1 MPQCLPLN
9 PSNFGELRS
18 VLQLACTFHWE
29 MTNWEVTETA
39 RNCRC
44 FPCFSFNFFLFDHCA
59 RVDVLSMAICCTP
72 RWMPEE
78 STRSTRSARKK
89 SQESWQNCR
98 NLSWQLWILIV
109 PWSCENQGRFG
120 QIRPS
125 AQLMKWYLWW
135 AVGLY
140 NQDVSSEQAHLDW
153 GTIEYDQYFHQY
165 FHQYFPSIL
174 SSTFINIYQPLSY
187 TSPSPAM
194 TADVDIGWG
203 FSLGA
208 EEISPGDA
216 WSDAPS
222 FCVERKR
229 CWDKKTT
236 QTRYMSYT

>member
-1 MPQCLPLN
+1 
-9 PSNFGELRS
+9 
-18 VLQLACTFHWE
+18 
-29 MTNWEVTETA
+29 
-39 RNCRC
+39 
-44 FPCFSFNFFLFDHCA
+44 
-59 RVDVLSMAICCTP
+59 MAICCTP
-72 RWMPEE
+72 RWMRNPPAALAALGKNP
-78 STRSTRSARKK
+78 RSLGRTV
-89 SQESWQNCR
+89 ETSWQ
-98 NLSWQLWILIV
+98 LWMLWILIV

-153 GTIEYDQYFHQY
+153 GTIEYDQHS
-165 FHQYFPSIL
+165 SIF
-174 SSTFINIYQPLSY
+174 SSIFSINTFINIYQPLSY

-229 CWDKKTT
+229 CWDKKLHKLDMCPTHIYNIYIHVYT
-236 QTRYMSYT
+236 YIYIYINMSIYMCVYIYL